1 MKYNERGGAN
11 MNTKQAESEF
21 LNTVPTHDY
30 LHLLGGNTP
39 KKVVDF
45 LDLNRNDIS
54 KAMKMDKESVRFD
67 NQITKDLERRLYEI
81 ANICELMAG
90 YFNGDIDKTGLWF
103 RIKNPALGGISPRD
117 MIRYGRYKK
126 LELFIRNALAG
137 IHP

>member
-1 MKYNERGGAN
+1 
-11 MNTKQAESEF
+11 MNTNTLNGF

-30 LHLLGGNTP
+30 LHLLEGNTP
-39 KKVVDF
+39 KKVADF
-45 LDLNRNDIS
+45 LELNRSDIS
-54 KAMKMDKESVRFD
+54 KAMKMDKEHVRLD
-67 NQITKDLERRLYEI
+67 DQITKDLKRRLYEI

-90 YFNGDIDKTGLWF
+90 YFNGDIEKTALWF
-103 RIKNPALGGISPRD
+103 KIKNPAIGGISPRD

>member
-1 MKYNERGGAN
+1 
-11 MNTKQAESEF
+11 MNTKQT
-21 LNTVPTHDY
+21 LNALLATVPTHNY
-30 LHLLGGNTP
+30 LHLLEGNTP

-45 LDLNRNDIS
+45 LDLSRNDIS
-54 KAMKMDKESVRFD
+54 KAMKMDKDHVRFD
-67 NQITKDLERRLYEI
+67 DQITKDLKKRLYEI

-90 YFNGDIDKTGLWF
+90 YFNGDIEKTALWF
-103 RIKNPALGGISPRD
+103 NIKNPALGGISPRD